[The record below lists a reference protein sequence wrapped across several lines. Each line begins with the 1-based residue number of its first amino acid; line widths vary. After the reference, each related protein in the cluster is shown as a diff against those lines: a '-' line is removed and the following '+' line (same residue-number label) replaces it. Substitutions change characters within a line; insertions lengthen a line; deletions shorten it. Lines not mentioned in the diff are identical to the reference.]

1 MEVSVCKSR
10 LGGWRVKLTCS
21 HLATADDIKD
31 PGEWH
36 QAIFLTL
43 PGQGGVTLGSP
54 IVLLN

>member
-1 MEVSVCKSR
+1 MCKSR